1 MKRILFNL
9 AYKISSRE
17 REREREREGGRE
29 GDGHLWFSTHES
41 VHHPP
46 PPPFYYNIKS
56 FSAPQLLINMDMAA
70 QSNEVENLY
79 VKHPFMN
86 FVFNKPQYLTYI

>member
-9 AYKISSRE
+9 ASIISS

-29 GDGHLWFSTHES
+29 TVIYGS
-41 VHHPP
+41 VPMSLCITP